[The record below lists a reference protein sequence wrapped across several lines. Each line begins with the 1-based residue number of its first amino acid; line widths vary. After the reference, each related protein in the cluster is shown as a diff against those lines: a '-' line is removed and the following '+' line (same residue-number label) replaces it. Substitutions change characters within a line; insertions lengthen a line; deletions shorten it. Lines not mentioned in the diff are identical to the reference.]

1 MDKRIVVAPHILLPR
16 KGTDMSAY
24 AVIACDQ
31 FTSQVEY
38 WNDLKDM
45 IGDKLSTF
53 HMIYPEAYLEST
65 NQSEYIQKIN
75 QTIDS
80 YLKDNLLVDM
90 GECFILVE
98 RVTAYGVRRLGL
110 VISIDLE
117 EYSYER
123 GVPCSIKASEA
134 TIVERIPPRLK
145 IRKDAPIELPHT
157 LLLFDDKEKSN
168 IEQLYAKRKELDLLY
183 DFELNQNGGHIR
195 GYLVKD
201 TEAVIK
207 KFNDMFMKNN
217 NGLMFIVGDGNH
229 SLATAKAHWENIKK
243 TLNKEEQENHPAR
256 FALVEA
262 NNVYDDGIIF
272 EPIHRILFNAGDFQ
286 KELDALDGN
295 GQLAYY
301 YSQKGGK
308 KAIKTPKS
316 AAETYQIIQKL
327 IDKNLKEHPE
337 MKVDFIHDESS
348 VLEIADKNPD
358 SLAIV
363 MPALGKSDIFEFV
376 AKDMV
381 LPRKSFSMGHASE
394 KRYYLEAKKIAQRT
408 IKELERSYPT

>member
-1 MDKRIVVAPHILLPR
+1 MNKRIVVAPHILLPR

-207 KFNDMFMKNN
+207 KFNDIYKKNN

-243 TLNKEEQENHPAR
+243 TLSKEEQENHPAR

-295 GQLAYY
+295 GQLAYA

-327 IDKNLKEHPE
+327 IDKNLKERPE

-394 KRYYLEAKKIAQRT
+394 KRYYLEAKKIA
-408 IKELERSYPT
+408 

>member
-90 GECFILVE
+90 GECFVLVE

-123 GVPCSIKASEA
+123 GVQCSIKASEA

-207 KFNDMFMKNN
+207 KFNDMFKKNN

-243 TLNKEEQENHPAR
+243 TLSKEEQENHPAR

-295 GQLAYY
+295 GQLAYA

-308 KAIKTPKS
+308 KAIKTTKS

-394 KRYYLEAKKIAQRT
+394 KRYYLEAKKIA
-408 IKELERSYPT
+408 

>member
-1 MDKRIVVAPHILLPR
+1 MNRRIVGAPHILLPR

-98 RVTAYGVRRLGL
+98 RITAYGVRRLGL

-207 KFNDMFMKNN
+207 KFNDMFKKNN

-243 TLNKEEQENHPAR
+243 TLSKEEQENHPAR

-295 GQLAYY
+295 GQLAYA

-394 KRYYLEAKKIAQRT
+394 KRYYLEAKKIA
-408 IKELERSYPT
+408 

>member
-1 MDKRIVVAPHILLPR
+1 MNRRIVVAPHILLPR

-134 TIVERIPPRLK
+134 TIIERIPPRLK

-207 KFNDMFMKNN
+207 KFNDMFKKNN

-243 TLNKEEQENHPAR
+243 TLSKEEQENHPAR

-295 GQLAYY
+295 GQLAYA

-308 KAIKTPKS
+308 KAIKTTKS

-394 KRYYLEAKKIAQRT
+394 KRYYLEAKKIA
-408 IKELERSYPT
+408 

>member
-1 MDKRIVVAPHILLPR
+1 MNKRIVVAPHILLPR

-75 QTIDS
+75 QTINS

-134 TIVERIPPRLK
+134 TIVERISPRLK

-195 GYLVKD
+195 GYIVKD
-201 TEAVIK
+201 TEAVIN
-207 KFNDMFMKNN
+207 KFNDIYKKNN

-243 TLNKEEQENHPAR
+243 NLSKEEQENHPAR

-272 EPIHRILFNAGDFQ
+272 EPIHRILFNAGNFQ
-286 KELDALDGN
+286 KELNTLDGN
-295 GQLAYY
+295 GQLAYS
-301 YSQKGGK
+301 YSKKDSK
-308 KAIKTPKS
+308 KAIKTTKS

-327 IDKNLKEHPE
+327 IDENLKKYPE

-394 KRYYLEAKKIAQRT
+394 KRYYLEAKKIA
-408 IKELERSYPT
+408 

>member
-90 GECFILVE
+90 GECFVLVE

-168 IEQLYAKRKELDLLY
+168 IEQLYAKCKELDLLY
-183 DFELNQNGGHIR
+183 DFELNQSGGHIR

-207 KFNDMFMKNN
+207 KFNDIYKKNN

-243 TLNKEEQENHPAR
+243 TLSKEEQENHPAR

-272 EPIHRILFNAGDFQ
+272 EPIHRILFNAGNFRN
-286 KELDALDGN
+286 ELNALDGD
-295 GQLAYY
+295 GSLAYS
-301 YSQKGGK
+301 YSKKEGK

-327 IDKNLKEHPE
+327 IDKNLKENPE

-394 KRYYLEAKKIAQRT
+394 KRYYLEAKKIA
-408 IKELERSYPT
+408 

>member
-1 MDKRIVVAPHILLPR
+1 MNRRIVVAPHILLPR

-201 TEAVIK
+201 TETVIK
-207 KFNDMFMKNN
+207 KFNDMFEKNN

-243 TLNKEEQENHPAR
+243 TLSKEEQENHPAR

-272 EPIHRILFNAGDFQ
+272 EPIHRILFNAGNFQ
-286 KELDALDGN
+286 DELDALDGN
-295 GQLAYY
+295 GQLAYS
-301 YSQKGGK
+301 YSKNGGK
-308 KAIKTPKS
+308 KAIKTTKS

-394 KRYYLEAKKIAQRT
+394 KRYYLEAKKIA
-408 IKELERSYPT
+408 

>member
-1 MDKRIVVAPHILLPR
+1 MNKRIVVAPHILLPR

-65 NQSEYIQKIN
+65 NQCEYIQKIN

-123 GVPCSIKASEA
+123 GVQCSIKASEA

-207 KFNDMFMKNN
+207 KFNDIYKKNN

-243 TLNKEEQENHPAR
+243 TLSKEEQENHPAR

-272 EPIHRILFNAGDFQ
+272 EPIHRILFNAGDF
-286 KELDALDGN
+286 KNELDALDGN

-301 YSQKGGK
+301 YSKNGGK
-308 KAIKTPKS
+308 KAIKTTKS

-394 KRYYLEAKKIAQRT
+394 KRYYLEAKKIA
-408 IKELERSYPT
+408 

>member
-207 KFNDMFMKNN
+207 KFNDMFKKNN

-243 TLNKEEQENHPAR
+243 TLSKEEQENHPAR

-295 GQLAYY
+295 GQLAYA

-308 KAIKTPKS
+308 KAIKTTKS

-394 KRYYLEAKKIAQRT
+394 KRYYLEAKKIA
-408 IKELERSYPT
+408 

>member
-1 MDKRIVVAPHILLPR
+1 MNRRIVVAPHILLPR

-168 IEQLYAKRKELDLLY
+168 IEQLYVKRKELDLLY

-207 KFNDMFMKNN
+207 KFNDMFKKNN

-243 TLNKEEQENHPAR
+243 TLSKEEQENHPAR

-272 EPIHRILFNAGDFQ
+272 EPIHRILFNAGNFQ
-286 KELDALDGN
+286 DELDALDGN
-295 GQLAYY
+295 GQLAYS

-308 KAIKTPKS
+308 KAIKTTKS

-394 KRYYLEAKKIAQRT
+394 KRYYLEAKKIA
-408 IKELERSYPT
+408 